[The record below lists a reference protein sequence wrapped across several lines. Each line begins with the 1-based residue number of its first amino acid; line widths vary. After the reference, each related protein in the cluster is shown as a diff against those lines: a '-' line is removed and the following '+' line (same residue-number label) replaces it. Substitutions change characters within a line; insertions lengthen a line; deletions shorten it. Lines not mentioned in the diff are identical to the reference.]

1 MIIDKQIELS
11 IDLEEDFNTVQ
22 NFIQNIY
29 LETKKKINFYLQ
41 LENMVCYYFKN

>member
-29 LETKKKINFYLQ
+29 LETKKK
-41 LENMVCYYFKN
+41 